1 MTIDE
6 MRQLPL
12 ETFLQRLGHSP
23 AMQKRNDL
31 WYNAPYREERTP
43 SFKVNTDRNVWFDFG
58 LGRGGDIFTLAG
70 ELVRS
75 TDFLT
80 QAKYISDTVGGNF
93 VPIPAPRPAKERVS
107 ESAFQEVE
115 QKTLVYDVLKG
126 YLSERGTPSGVAA
139 RHCRQVSY
147 RVHGKPYFAIGFQNV
162 SGGWELRSK
171 LFKGCIPPKDISL
184 VSRQGMPT
192 DTCDVFE
199 GFFDFLSAAT
209 LGLTGGNDALVLNSV
224 GNLERSF
231 CYLDGYGKINCYLDN
246 DEAGRKTFEALHT
259 RYAEKTVDCSRGYAD
274 SKDLNEHLQ
283 KKLSER
289 VTNNKTL
296 KFKL

>member
-1 MTIDE
+1 M
-6 MRQLPL
+6 
-12 ETFLQRLGHSP
+12 
-23 AMQKRNDL
+23 
-31 WYNAPYREERTP
+31 
-43 SFKVNTDRNVWFDFG
+43 
-58 LGRGGDIFTLAG
+58 
-70 ELVRS
+70 
-75 TDFLT
+75 
-80 QAKYISDTVGGNF
+80 
-93 VPIPAPRPAKERVS
+93 
-107 ESAFQEVE
+107 
-115 QKTLVYDVLKG
+115 LVYDVLKG
-126 YLSERGTPSGVAA
+126 YLSERGIPSGVAA

-231 CYLDGYGKINCYLDN
+231 RYLDRYGKINCYLDN
-246 DEAGRKTFEALHT
+246 DEAGRKTFEALRT
-259 RYAEKTVDCSRGYAD
+259 RYAEKTVDCSRDYAD

-296 KFKL
+296 KFRL

>member
-6 MRQLPL
+6 MRRLPL

-23 AMQKRNDL
+23 TVQKRHDL

-70 ELVRS
+70 ELAGS

-80 QAKYISDTVGGNF
+80 QAKYISEAVGGNF
-93 VPIPAPRPAKERVS
+93 VPLPAPRPAKERAS
-107 ESAFQEVE
+107 EPAFQEVE
-115 QKTLVYDVLKG
+115 QRTLLYDVLKG
-126 YLSERGTPSGVAA
+126 YLSERGIPSEVAA
-139 RHCRQVSY
+139 RHCRQGSY

-162 SGGWELRSK
+162 SGGWELRSR

-184 VSRQGMPT
+184 VSRQRTPT
-192 DTCDVFE
+192 ETCDVFE

-209 LGLTGGNDALVLNSV
+209 LGLTGGNDTLVLNSV
-224 GNLERSF
+224 GNLAKSF
-231 CYLDGYGKINCYLDN
+231 RYLDGYKTIDCYLDN
-246 DEAGRKTFEALHT
+246 DEAGRKTFEALRT
-259 RYAEKTVDCSRGYAD
+259 RYAERAVDRSGIYAG

-283 KKLSER
+283 TKLNEK
-289 VTNNKTL
+289 TMNNKTL
-296 KFKL
+296 KFRL